1 MRKCFL
7 SLVFIL
13 SLLFVRGQY
22 SAKNM
27 SSGGALHP
35 LQANMD
41 IRHYTLAL
49 HVEPDSQTIRG
60 YCSIEM
66 RLEKPADTILIDLAP
81 FYTITSLTVNDNR
94 SEYHVKSDRIFI
106 VRPGGFNSGKN
117 IVRVDYHGKPPIA
130 EHPPWEGGFTWKK
143 DKSGNPWIVIN
154 CQMQGGKIYFPCKDH
169 PSDEPNDGV
178 DLYITVPKGL
188 SVAGP
193 GMLAAVKRATPE
205 TSTWHWKT
213 LYPISNYCVLF
224 NIGKYKVYK
233 RNYTTIEGNTVPME
247 YYILEE
253 DTAHAKQVLDMR
265 ARDTRILEKYFGEYP
280 WVKEKIGIAEVPNP
294 GMEHQTMITYANDFK
309 VDTINGQ
316 LYSANLYHEFGHEWW
331 ANKVTNRDWAHMW
344 IQEGINTYAES
355 LFFLEMGGER
365 AYDSSIGLNK
375 KYIDNET
382 PIVPGEVADTRAVY
396 NGDIYSKG
404 AYFMHS
410 LRFMLGDSVFFPAL
424 KKLATD
430 PAFTYNNNIITD
442 DVEKHFSKAAQKN
455 LKPFFDQFLRT
466 TNLFEFTITKLSANQ
481 YQIEAV
487 NIPMEI
493 PLEISTS
500 NGIQKINC
508 TAGKFSI
515 ASNDFPVIDPRAW
528 YLKKV
533 RSEK

>member
-1 MRKCFL
+1 MRKY
-7 SLVFIL
+7 SLTLVLLF
-13 SLLFVRGQY
+13 SLLFVRAQY
-22 SAKNM
+22 SAKTM
-27 SSGGALHP
+27 TSGGALHP

-41 IRHYTLAL
+41 IRHYTLSL
-49 HVEPDSQTIRG
+49 SVDPSNESIQGFCR
-60 YCSIEM
+60 IEM
-66 RLEKPADTILIDLAP
+66 LLEKPSDTILIDLAP
-81 FYTITSLTVNDNR
+81 FYTISSLTVNNNR
-94 SEYHVKSDRIFI
+94 ADYSIKSDRIFI
-106 VRPGGFNSGKN
+106 VNPGGFNAGKN
-117 IVRVDYHGKPPIA
+117 IVKIDYHGNPPVA
-130 EHPPWEGGFTWKK
+130 VHPPWEGGFTWKK

-169 PSDEPNDGV
+169 PSDEPNEGV
-178 DLYITVPKGL
+178 DLYITVPKDL

-193 GMLAAVKRATPE
+193 GKLAGVKRATA
-205 TSTWHWKT
+205 TTATWHWKT
-213 LYPISNYCVLF
+213 IYPISNYCVLF

-233 RNYTTIEGNTVPME
+233 RNYTTIDGNTVPIE

-253 DTAHAKQVLDMR
+253 DTAHAKQVMDMR

-294 GMEHQTMITYANDFK
+294 GMEHQTMITYANDFS

-316 LYSANLYHEFGHEWW
+316 LYSANLYHEYGHEWW
-331 ANKVTNRDWAHMW
+331 ANKITNRDWAHMW

-355 LFFLEMGGER
+355 LFFLEVGGEK
-365 AYDSSIGLNK
+365 AYDSSIQTNK
-375 KYIDNET
+375 KNIDNEV

-410 LRFMLGDSVFFPAL
+410 LRFILGDSVFFPAL

-430 PAFTYNNNIITD
+430 PAYTYTNNIITD
-442 DVEKHFSKAAQKN
+442 DVEKHFSKAAQKD

-466 TNLFEFTITKLSANQ
+466 TKLFEFSIEQLSDGR
-481 YQIEAV
+481 YQIEAE
-487 NIPMEI
+487 NIPMEV

-500 NGIQKINC
+500 KGVQKINC
-508 TAGKFSI
+508 SNGKITIDSDV
-515 ASNDFPVIDPRAW
+515 APVIDPRGW

-533 RSEK
+533 RSKK